1 MRANTLTVLAL
12 EHEVVRGVVRQHV
25 LPELDHRAVDGVH
38 LALGL
43 RQGLGG
49 KRIEQPVQ
57 IVLRISSVVLP
68 RGVWLISLCFDLL
81 LPFEHERDGGLLEVV
96 HFDGRRFHFLALVMV
111 TNNSNLAF
119 LAVL

>member
-1 MRANTLTVLAL
+1 MRANTLAVLAL

-57 IVLRISSVVLP
+57 IVQILINVVLP
-68 RGVWLISLCFDLL
+68 RGVRSSLFFDLL
-81 LPFEHERDGGLLEVV
+81 LPCEHERDGGLVAGV
-96 HFDGRRFHFLALVMV
+96 RADPRRFHWLALLCDVNV
-111 TNNSNLAF
+111 VVLF
-119 LAVL
+119 AVL